1 MLNCF
6 CLTTSLLIREN
17 ITNSMEGRITRCFC
31 FKEQKTQHL
40 VGITRCALVF
50 VFAYSLD
57 FIVQTDLVRIW
68 PSFARGCHTGLIPRK
83 LIILFQAV
91 LPSLSP
97 GLLGKATGVPL
108 SMNYKVV
115 QAPNISII
123 EYPAFHLKIASYEY
137 YSLF

>member
-1 MLNCF
+1 MYLGFCF
-6 CLTTSLLIREN
+6 CIFISI
-17 ITNSMEGRITRCFC
+17 
-31 FKEQKTQHL
+31 
-40 VGITRCALVF
+40 
-50 VFAYSLD
+50 

-68 PSFARGCHTGLIPRK
+68 PSFARGCHAGVIPRK

-91 LPSLSP
+91 LSSLSR
-97 GLLGKATGVPL
+97 GRLGKATGIPL

-123 EYPAFHLKIASYEY
+123 EHPVFHLKIASYEC